1 MSGQSRA
8 EVEQLSSLLDQT
20 IGLLQQMKEDGE
32 QTIELEPEMVKIL
45 GEAVRPVAARVASA
59 KVKPE
64 APTPAP
70 SALKTVA
77 PKSVAVPSVAPAPR
91 KSAAAKP
98 APKPAAVV
106 IKSESLPDSMEALA
120 ERIASCRQ
128 CPLHAWRTKTVP
140 GAGCANP
147 DVLFIGEGP
156 GKDEDA
162 QGIPFVGRSGEM
174 LTRMIIKMGYT
185 RDTVFIGNIVKCRPT
200 VNDEGTRDRPP
211 TPEEMEG
218 CLPYL
223 KKQIALLKPGVL
235 VLLGNTALQGLF
247 GYKGITKYRGKWL
260 EYEGIPAMP
269 TYHPSYLL
277 RNGGGNS
284 KPFWEVWEDLC
295 AVLKKLGKELPE
307 PGRVKPAQQ
316 ELL

>member
-32 QTIELEPEMVKIL
+32 HAIELEPDMVKVL
-45 GEAVRPVAARVASA
+45 GEAVRPAAARVPSA

-64 APTPAP
+64 APPPAP
-70 SALKTVA
+70 SVPKAAEKPSAA
-77 PKSVAVPSVAPAPR
+77 PIAPR
-91 KSAAAKP
+91 RSAAAKL
-98 APKPAAVV
+98 ATKPAVV
-106 IKSESLPDSMEALA
+106 VKSESLPDSMEALA
-120 ERIASCRQ
+120 ERIASCRL
-128 CPLHAWRTKTVP
+128 CPLHQWRTKTVP

-162 QGIPFVGRSGEM
+162 QGIPFVGRSGDL

-247 GYKGITKYRGKWL
+247 GYKGITKHRGKWL
-260 EYEGIPAMP
+260 EYEGIPTMP

-295 AVLKKLGKELPE
+295 AVLKKLGKEPPE

>member
-1 MSGQSRA
+1 MSGQSRV
-8 EVEQLSSLLDQT
+8 EVKQLNSLLDQT

-32 QTIELEPEMVKIL
+32 QTIELEPDVVKVL
-45 GEAVRPVAARVASA
+45 GEAVRPSAAGTPSPRVRQAAPPPASS
-59 KVKPE
+59 VP
-64 APTPAP
+64 
-70 SALKTVA
+70 KTVA
-77 PKSVAVPSVAPAPR
+77 PKRDAGPSVASAPR
-91 KSAAAKP
+91 RSAAAKP
-98 APKPAAVV
+98 AVKPVAVV
-106 IKSESLPDSMEALA
+106 VNSDSLPDSMEALA

-128 CPLHAWRTKTVP
+128 CPLHQWRTKTVA

-156 GKDEDA
+156 GKDEDM
-162 QGIPFVGRSGEM
+162 QGIPFVGRSGEL

-200 VNDEGTRDRPP
+200 VNNEGMRDRPP

-223 KKQIALLKPGVL
+223 KKQISLLKPGVL

-247 GYKGITKYRGKWL
+247 GYKGITRHRGKWL
-260 EYEGIPAMP
+260 EYEGIPTMP

-295 AVLKKLGKELPE
+295 AVLKKLGKEPPA

-316 ELL
+316 ALL